1 MYLHAVGAYSSSYE
15 ALHIFP
21 SRVGRSDTFNYVLL
35 LLRIVFTDFLS
46 FDPLNFNLFALV
58 GKYYLPIATINK
70 IVVVILNIEHTSVQV
85 NRRCSVRLNISI
97 PTDTSRAR
105 KDTEVDGQDYH
116 FITRAQF
123 EADILSRKFVEH
135 GEYEKAYYGTSLDAI
150 RSVVNSGK
158 ICVLNLHP
166 QSLKILRTSD
176 LKPYVVFVAPPS
188 LEKLR
193 QKKIRTAETYK
204 VK

>member
-1 MYLHAVGAYSSSYE
+1 MHMLVHGFACTCVCIIQVLYTHFRVSVLVVDAMYTHVYSFYDLLPTSY
-15 ALHIFP
+15 LKV
-21 SRVGRSDTFNYVLL
+21 SQ
-35 LLRIVFTDFLS
+35 
-46 FDPLNFNLFALV
+46 
-58 GKYYLPIATINK
+58 
-70 IVVVILNIEHTSVQV
+70 SVA
-85 NRRCSVRLNISI
+85 
-97 PTDTSRAR
+97 DTSRSR
-105 KDTEVDGQDYH
+105 KEGEVDGQDYH

-166 QSLKILRTSD
+166 QSLRILRSSD

-193 QKKIRTAETYK
+193 QKKIRCGEAFK
-204 VK
+204 VSEECVYEIHNSKGCLS

>member
-1 MYLHAVGAYSSSYE
+1 MFLS
-15 ALHIFP
+15 
-21 SRVGRSDTFNYVLL
+21 LL
-35 LLRIVFTDFLS
+35 L
-46 FDPLNFNLFALV
+46 
-58 GKYYLPIATINK
+58 
-70 IVVVILNIEHTSVQV
+70 
-85 NRRCSVRLNISI
+85 
-97 PTDTSRAR
+97 DTSRAR

-193 QKKIRTAETYK
+193 QKKIRSGEAYK
-204 VK
+204 VSCLVEV

>member
-1 MYLHAVGAYSSSYE
+1 VRRFYDHLTTDYLKVSQ
-15 ALHIFP
+15 
-21 SRVGRSDTFNYVLL
+21 
-35 LLRIVFTDFLS
+35 
-46 FDPLNFNLFALV
+46 
-58 GKYYLPIATINK
+58 
-70 IVVVILNIEHTSVQV
+70 SVA
-85 NRRCSVRLNISI
+85 
-97 PTDTSRAR
+97 DTSRSR
-105 KDTEVDGQDYH
+105 KEGEVDGQDYH

-166 QSLKILRTSD
+166 QSLRILRSSD

-193 QKKIRTAETYK
+193 QKKIRCGEAFKVSEDGVYEMHISEGCFSLRLCVNLLTACYEH
-204 VK
+204 